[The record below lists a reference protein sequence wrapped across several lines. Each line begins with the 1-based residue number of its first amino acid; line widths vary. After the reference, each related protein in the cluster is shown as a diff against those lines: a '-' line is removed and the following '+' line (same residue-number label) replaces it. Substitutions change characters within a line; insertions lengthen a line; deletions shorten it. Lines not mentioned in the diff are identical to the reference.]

1 MDHSGFGSGRFS
13 EVDRP
18 IMGSQSTKKDW
29 ITGLRDYVNLMR
41 ERCPDE
47 THPPEDW
54 LAQGLSEISLNCG
67 QSTAASSA
75 PQGDVISVE
84 DMRRTLADHSRRH
97 TAIELQS
104 RQIHLNQ
111 REKDRRFCG

>member
-1 MDHSGFGSGRFS
+1 MVITESTTTQKPCSSQQSPGRDSLVFRHSFLLHKIDHSGFGSCWFS

-29 ITGLRDYVNLMR
+29 ITGLCDYVNLMR

-54 LAQGLSEISLNCG
+54 LAQGLSLRS
-67 QSTAASSA
+67 
-75 PQGDVISVE
+75 
-84 DMRRTLADHSRRH
+84 H
-97 TAIELQS
+97 
-104 RQIHLNQ
+104 
-111 REKDRRFCG
+111 